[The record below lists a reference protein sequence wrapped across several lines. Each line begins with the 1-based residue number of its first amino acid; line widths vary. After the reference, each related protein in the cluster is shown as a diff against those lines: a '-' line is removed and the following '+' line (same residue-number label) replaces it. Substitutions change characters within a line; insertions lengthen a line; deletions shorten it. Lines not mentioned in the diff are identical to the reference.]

1 MVDFTQN
8 NTAPDLV
15 GRDNNFAIELYFA
28 PKAAGLTAASTS
40 GWRRAGATEPGS
52 YTAEFTT
59 NVNSTMLG
67 TTKTKKSFH
76 INEQGAALSANLSE
90 ITPFGNDLVNKTDL
104 TPVATYGTLVDATVA
119 VSGGG
124 IKTITLHSG
133 TGVAAG
139 QMLEI
144 AIGTGASAYKAYGRV
159 ESIASNTVTLES
171 ALEEAPANGAVVK
184 DVASI
189 KWQRGGVTLAHRS
202 FLGVISGDNGDTILH
217 YAKDTVMTNGNSQYP
232 DANVGKQVLQF
243 EVIPQ
248 TEVINSKKQPVL
260 LEETIKFG

>member
-1 MVDFTQN
+1 MVDFTLN

-15 GRDNNFAIELYFA
+15 GRDNNFSVDLYFA
-28 PKAAGLTAASTS
+28 PRAAALTAASTS

-90 ITPFGNDLVNKTDL
+90 ITPFGQDLANKTDL
-104 TPVATYGTLVDATVA
+104 TAAVTYGTIDTTIDTA
-119 VSGGG
+119 GGG
-124 IKTITLHSG
+124 TTTLTLVSG
-133 TGVAAG
+133 TGIEAG
-139 QMLEI
+139 NMLEI
-144 AIGTGASAYKAYGRV
+144 AMGTGLSAYKDYRRV
-159 ESIASNTVTLES
+159 ESVVGDVVTLES
-171 ALEEAPANGAVVK
+171 PLEEAAADGAVIK
-184 DVASI
+184 DVTSI
-189 KWQRGGVTLAHRS
+189 SWKRGGVTLAHRS

-217 YAKDTVMTNGNSQYP
+217 YAKDTVMTSGNGQYP
-232 DANVGKQVLQF
+232 DANIGKNVLKF

-248 TEVINSKKQPVL
+248 TELLGGKKQPVL
-260 LEETIKFG
+260 LEETLKFA